1 MRGNLLADMATAPLQ
16 WFISYVFTI
25 RPPQSTINVYKN
37 NTRNTQTRSSLS
49 NTNNW
54 IREERETNSV
64 SVIFSHNDLE
74 YFQIYFHVHVALPLK
89 PGWGSCKSH
98 FTHYLHFFLL
108 LRQANAHPPCC
119 CWKYN
124 KQFKIWAVPLSGPT
138 IQTSTCWC
146 DRDRETVTQFIPWN
160 KRV

>member
-1 MRGNLLADMATAPLQ
+1 MATAPLQ

-89 PGWGSCKSH
+89 PGWGLCKSH

-119 CWKYN
+119 CWKYCSSVWTHN
-124 KQFKIWAVPLSGPT
+124 TNFNMLMWSWQRDSYSVHPLKQTCLGETSSKCIWV
-138 IQTSTCWC
+138 
-146 DRDRETVTQFIPWN
+146 F
-160 KRV
+160 RVWR

>member
-74 YFQIYFHVHVALPLK
+74 YFHIYFHVHVALPLK

-98 FTHYLHFFLL
+98 FTHYHSFLPFIKASKCSSTMLL
-108 LRQANAHPPCC
+108 LKILFLCLDPQYKLQHVDVIVTERQL
-119 CWKYN
+119 
-124 KQFKIWAVPLSGPT
+124 LSSSP
-138 IQTSTCWC
+138 
-146 DRDRETVTQFIPWN
+146 ETNVFRRN
-160 KRV
+160 LK